1 MANYPS
7 RTRRILDIRSLN
19 QCAFP
24 GCTSILVE
32 PGIGE
37 AGPAVVADTCH
48 IYARRPGGKRWKEG
62 LTEEE
67 RNSIDNLILL
77 CKNHHAIVDSQPEV
91 YTAEQL
97 KRWKSEHEAKIPG
110 EFPGRDLISEV
121 LGERIRQDTSR
132 LRQLRFYPTF
142 DAVSLSLAFARDLIE
157 GELSIGPDIER
168 APALAWCARVLS
180 HTEHLAKARECLSLG
195 KTLPACAEMDIV
207 DAYLSSTEQD
217 KSTALEMLLSQ
228 DSSMYRSAAFAL
240 VMGKDGTQGAIDWLK
255 DTQIKVSDL
264 DSEGKLRFL
273 GSCLE
278 MGDLNAARMN
288 LHSVTREDLQE
299 TPFLFRMT
307 AVIHLL
313 EAVPAELRSI
323 IVGHQVPFGGKAFP
337 LSEDSDA
344 MKERRKAR
352 NLFLRSAEVAKEL
365 DCLEEAAVDEEY
377 ALWLDLMDPD
387 EADSSRKALARKL
400 SDPESRDGLR
410 FVRLAAEFD
419 IKLDH
424 GAIDREIKRQVALRG
439 GTTPVTAHARLG
451 LALAEPSPI
460 EAANYMSH
468 YFEEIVEHIGAR
480 AILSIQVELFS
491 QAGQVD
497 RALRTLEDLC
507 SQESLSEAEEGRLRT
522 LIPKGEESDPAEA
535 YREQFKES
543 DSIVDLRPLVFQLMA
558 QKDWENLCMYAKVLF
573 DRTQRLE
580 DGECL
585 GIALFNAGKI
595 CQLGEFLESIDET
608 LRARSTQLRL
618 LLCWTLYHR
627 GEIREAREKLAALEP
642 EWDEPAYR
650 GLREN
655 LAITSGDWNSLS
667 TMIERDWS
675 ERAKRTAQSLIRAA
689 QLAAHLS
696 LPQARGLLFAAGQKG
711 EDDPEVLVAAY
722 VLAARMGLE
731 GEEEV
736 SKWIERAAS
745 LSGEGGPLTR
755 MPIEGFLAQ
764 KSMWDRR
771 ESEVN
776 QLISRGEIPLFL
788 AGQSLNRSLV
798 EAILL
803 PALRNPRE
811 SDPRARWLV
820 AAYSGSRERAP
831 RELGK
836 SAGFDPSA
844 LLTLGYLDLLEEA
857 FAAFEEV
864 YLAHSTLGWLF
875 EERQRA
881 VFHQPS
887 RVQDASE
894 VSRMVASGT
903 LERLPE
909 GTAPDSELSEQIG
922 EELAQLLR
930 AAEKEGH
937 GDGLQRLVVHPFP
950 IHRVGSLLT
959 EEVDLADHASVLVS
973 CGAVVDRLSG
983 QLTAQASKRAKAYLE
998 AQERRWPTEPA
1009 IADGAVLYMAG
1020 LSITYL
1026 QHLGILGEISRAGF
1040 RMVVSPTVI
1049 SEAEELVGYQEVS
1062 EEADKTIE
1070 RIRSAASEG
1079 IETGKVRLGRSPDV
1093 EHGGPSVD
1101 QGRQPHP
1108 TEYFFGL
1115 GGRCDALICDD
1126 RFLNQHAAVESQE
1139 KSTPTFTTL
1148 DLIHALKGCG
1158 RDRTEELEYRT
1169 RLRRSGYFHV
1179 QVEAGEL
1186 EHYLR
1191 SSPVREGRVIERAEL
1206 RAVRES
1212 ILCVRMR
1219 DVLRMPEE
1227 AQWLADLLRT
1237 FAQVLNS
1244 LWTSDLDLSETRV
1257 RSDWIVDQMDIR
1269 GWAHCFG
1276 AEARRNLIGT
1286 GQGVHLLPV
1295 LSPPA
1300 PSTPEVRAEFWKWAE
1315 ETVLAPIKEQDPE
1328 LFSWMIEFQRRVI
1341 SEVAA
1346 KDPGEEGRMGWLILR
1361 S

>member
-1 MANYPS
+1 MANYPA

-48 IYARRPGGKRWKEG
+48 IHARRPGGKRWKEG

-110 EFPGRDLISEV
+110 DFPGRDLISEV
-121 LGERIRQDTSR
+121 LGERIRQNTSR

-142 DAVSLSLAFARDLIE
+142 DAVSFSLAFARDLIE

-168 APALAWCARVLS
+168 ASSLAWCTRILS
-180 HTEHLAKARECLSLG
+180 STEHLAMARECLAMA
-195 KTLPACAEMDIV
+195 KALPACEETGIA
-207 DAYLSSTEQD
+207 DAYSSAID
-217 KSTALEMLLSQ
+217 NDRSDALNMLLSK
-228 DSSMYRSAAFAL
+228 DSSMYRSAAFRL
-240 VMGKDGTQGAIDWLK
+240 VMRMEGAQGAVEWLECA
-255 DTQIKVSDL
+255 QIKVSDL
-264 DSEGKLRFL
+264 DGEGKLCFL
-273 GSCLE
+273 VSCLE
-278 MGDLNAARMN
+278 LGDQNAARKH
-288 LHSVTREDLQE
+288 LDLVTREDLQE

-307 AVIHLL
+307 AVVHLL
-313 EAVPAELRSI
+313 EAVPPELHSI
-323 IVGHQVPFGGKAFP
+323 VRHQVPFGGRAFP
-337 LSEDSDA
+337 LSEDKDA
-344 MKERRKAR
+344 MKERGRAR
-352 NLFLRSAEVAKEL
+352 SLLLRAAEVAKEL
-365 DCLEEAAVDEEY
+365 DCPDEVAADEEY

-387 EADSSRKALARKL
+387 EADSSRKTLARRL
-400 SDPESRDGLR
+400 SDPKSRDALR
-410 FVRLAAEFD
+410 LVRLAAEFG

-424 GAIDREIKRQVALRG
+424 GAIDREIRRRVALHNG
-439 GTTPVTAHARLG
+439 STPVTAHARFG
-451 LALAEPSPI
+451 LALAQASPI
-460 EAANYMSH
+460 EAANYMSQ
-468 YFEEIVEHIGAR
+468 YFEEIVDHIGAR

-522 LIPKGEESDPAEA
+522 LISEGEESDPAEA
-535 YREQFKES
+535 YREQFKDS
-543 DSIVDLRPLVFQLMA
+543 DSIVDLHPLVVQLMA
-558 QKDWENLCMYAKVLF
+558 QKDWENLCSYARVLF

-585 GIALFNAGKI
+585 AIALFNAGKI
-595 CQLGEFLESIDET
+595 CQLAKFLESIDET

-627 GEIREAREKLAALEP
+627 GEIREAREKLASLEP
-642 EWDEPAYR
+642 EWDDPAYR
-650 GLREN
+650 GLCEN

-667 TMIERDWS
+667 TMIEKDWS
-675 ERAKRTAQSLIRAA
+675 ARANRSAQNLIRAA
-689 QLAAHLS
+689 QVAAHLS

-711 EDDPEVLVAAY
+711 VDDPEVLAAAY
-722 VLAARMGLE
+722 FLAAKMGLE

-745 LSGEGGPLTR
+745 MSGEEGPLTR
-755 MPIEGFLAQ
+755 MPIEGVLAQ

-776 QLISRGEIPLFL
+776 QLLRRGEIPLFL
-788 AGQSLNRSLV
+788 AGQSLNESLV

-803 PALRNPRE
+803 PALRNPHKR
-811 SDPRARWLV
+811 DPRARWLV
-820 AAYSGSRERAP
+820 PAYSGSREGAP
-831 RELGK
+831 RELGR

-864 YLAHSTLGWLF
+864 HLAHSTLGWLF

-887 RVQDASE
+887 RIQDAIE
-894 VSRMVASGT
+894 VSRMMASGT

-909 GTAPDSELSEQIG
+909 GAASDSELSDQIG
-922 EELAQLLR
+922 EELAQLLT
-930 AAEKEGH
+930 AAEKKEEEGH

-959 EEVDLADHASVLVS
+959 EEVDLAGHASVLVS

-983 QLTAQASKRAKAYLE
+983 QLTAQASRRAKAYLQ
-998 AQERRWPTEPA
+998 AQERPWPTEPQ
-1009 IADGAVLYMAG
+1009 IADGAVLYMAD
-1020 LSITYL
+1020 LPITYL
-1026 QHLGILGEISRAGF
+1026 QHLGILGVISRAGF
-1040 RMVVSPTVI
+1040 RIVVSPTVV
-1049 SEAEELVGYQEVS
+1049 SEAEELVRHQEVS
-1062 EEADKTIE
+1062 EEADKIIE

-1079 IETGKVRLGRSPDV
+1079 IETGRVKLGKSPDLAHR
-1093 EHGGPSVD
+1093 EPSVD
-1101 QGRQPHP
+1101 QGGAPHP
-1108 TEYFFGL
+1108 TEYFYGL
-1115 GGRCDALICDD
+1115 GERCDALICDD
-1126 RFLNQHAAVESQE
+1126 RFLNQHARVESQRE
-1139 KSTPTFTTL
+1139 STPIYSTL
-1148 DLIHALKGCG
+1148 DLIRALRGCG
-1158 RDRTEELEYRT
+1158 RDRAEELEFRT
-1169 RLRRSGYFHV
+1169 KLRRAGYFHIP
-1179 QVEAGEL
+1179 VEAEEL
-1186 EHYLR
+1186 EHHLR
-1191 SSPVREGRVIERAEL
+1191 SSPVKEGRIIETAEL

-1227 AQWLADLLRT
+1227 AQWLANLQRAFD
-1237 FAQVLNS
+1237 QVLKS
-1244 LWTSDLDLSETRV
+1244 LWKSDMDLPETKV
-1257 RSDWIVDQMDIR
+1257 RSDWIVDQMDIQ

-1276 AEARRNLIGT
+1276 VEAGRDLVGT
-1286 GQGVHLLPV
+1286 GQGAHLLRV
-1295 LSPPA
+1295 LSA
-1300 PSTPEVRAEFWKWAE
+1300 PTSSPPEVKAEYWNWVE
-1315 ETVLAPIKEQDPE
+1315 ERILAPIKQHSPE
-1328 LFSWMIEFQRRVI
+1328 LFSRMIELQRTVI

-1346 KDPGEEGRMGWLILR
+1346 KDPYAEGGWDG
-1361 S
+1361 